1 MDSPSLK
8 GFHAQLVCQL
18 TYGNK
23 NQTHAANT
31 RIVYKVLCSKTKQN
45 KTGTMRNVTRL
56 A

>member
-1 MDSPSLK
+1 MDSPSFK

-23 NQTHAANT
+23 NTANT
-31 RIVYKVLCSKTKQN
+31 RFVYKVLCSKTKQN